1 VTDPSPVARAPR
13 SEGSRMRRSYATVLV
28 LWVFVLVSLYL
39 FQSYFS

>member
-1 VTDPSPVARAPR
+1 VTDPSPAAQSPR
-13 SEGSRMRRSYATVLV
+13 SERSRMRRTYTTVLV